1 MDSPRRRNENGRSTS
16 VLITGRRKL
25 RASVS
30 EQSEMADWLS
40 GIVPNE
46 LLRRVGAS
54 RRHARREDVEDAI
67 QDVLLGIVQKL
78 RTDRPPPAPLRPDA
92 YLVRSVHNRLSS
104 MRRADAHLDA
114 SAGEADAIENVAARD
129 PSPEEVHE
137 SEERARWFG
146 RLVRAFAG
154 DPASPSDDALER
166 AFGALQSVLAERLT
180 HQQWILIRMRVI
192 EGMRIVDC
200 ARALNV
206 SVGTAHNWTHAALA
220 ICRTALE
227 EAGVDAGSLWEAD
240 AIR

>member
-1 MDSPRRRNENGRSTS
+1 
-16 VLITGRRKL
+16 
-25 RASVS
+25 
-30 EQSEMADWLS
+30 MADWLS

-46 LLRRVGAS
+46 LLRRVGAT
-54 RRHARREDVEDAI
+54 RRRAHREDVEDAI

-78 RTDRPPPAPLRPDA
+78 GSDRPPPAPLRPDA
-92 YLVRSVHNRLSS
+92 YLIRSVQNRLSS
-104 MRRADAHLDA
+104 MRRADAHSDA
-114 SAGEADAIENVAARD
+114 CEPGTLEQLAARE
-129 PSPEEVHE
+129 PAPEEQRE
-137 SEERARWFG
+137 SEERALWFG

-154 DPASPSDDALER
+154 DAARPSDDALER

-220 ICRTALE
+220 ICRAALE
-227 EAGVDAGSLWEAD
+227 EAGIDAGPLWEAD
-240 AIR
+240 DEERHSAAVR

>member
-1 MDSPRRRNENGRSTS
+1 
-16 VLITGRRKL
+16 
-25 RASVS
+25 
-30 EQSEMADWLS
+30 MADWLS
-40 GIVPNE
+40 GIVPND
-46 LLRRVGAS
+46 LLRRVGAT
-54 RRHARREDVEDAI
+54 RRRANREDLEDAI

-92 YLVRSVHNRLSS
+92 YLIRSVQNRLSS
-104 MRRADAHLDA
+104 MQRAEAHRDPRGSEPETL
-114 SAGEADAIENVAARD
+114 EQLAARE
-129 PSPEEVHE
+129 PSPDEQRE

-154 DPASPSDDALER
+154 DAARPSDDALGR
-166 AFGALQSVLAERLT
+166 AFGALQSVLAQRLT

-220 ICRTALE
+220 ICRAALE
-227 EAGVDAGSLWEAD
+227 EAGIDAGPLWDPDDEEARR
-240 AIR
+240 AAATR